1 MAKSLKI
8 KELNLGAIFA
18 SHRRPVTRDAYMRLR
33 TDVWRKFPFTLFNMT
48 MFSKTTGCP
57 RLAGWLVAV
66 CVGAATTQPQAV
78 TVSLGRGLTY
88 DTETSKVTWA
98 EDPEAQLAG
107 EGDLEEVRE
116 RVRIRKLLQSMLVAE
131 TANPRQDR
139 ATEEAVPQG
148 SDRKQVATP
157 KAAAAAEPDLG
168 ESMATAAREFSR
180 QLYLDVVAVN
190 PFYGDD
196 GTGASARSLAGQDDV
211 AAPAAGAN
219 TPALKD
225 VREIEAA
232 DEAGRP
238 RTTRDALVTELL
250 IERFLD
256 EIKPW
261 AFGLAGLVILGYA
274 GRFFLRL
281 VTAKKRRKSHRKP
294 AVAKQRIRIRRR
306 RRSTTARPSP
316 LPQIET

>member
-1 MAKSLKI
+1 M
-8 KELNLGAIFA
+8 
-18 SHRRPVTRDAYMRLR
+18 
-33 TDVWRKFPFTLFNMT
+33 
-48 MFSKTTGCP
+48 
-57 RLAGWLVAV
+57 AGWLVAV
-66 CVGAATTQPQAV
+66 CVGFAMTQLHAT

-116 RVRIRKLLQSMLVAE
+116 RARIRMLLQSMLVAE

-139 ATEEAVPQG
+139 ATEDAAPQG
-148 SDRKQVATP
+148 GDRKQVATP
-157 KAAAAAEPDLG
+157 KAAAATAAEPDLG

-196 GTGASARSLAGQDDV
+196 GTGASARSLAGQDDM
-211 AAPAAGAN
+211 AATATGAN
-219 TPALKD
+219 TATSKD

-238 RTTRDALVTELL
+238 RSARDALVTELL

-261 AFGLAGLVILGYA
+261 AFGLAGLVLLGYA

-281 VTAKKRRKSHRKP
+281 MTAKKRRKSHRKP
-294 AVAKQRIRIRRR
+294 TIEKKRIRIRRR
-306 RRSTTARPSP
+306 RRSATARPSP
-316 LPQIET
+316 LPQIES

>member
-1 MAKSLKI
+1 M
-8 KELNLGAIFA
+8 
-18 SHRRPVTRDAYMRLR
+18 
-33 TDVWRKFPFTLFNMT
+33 
-48 MFSKTTGCP
+48 
-57 RLAGWLVAV
+57 AGWLVAA
-66 CVGAATTQPQAV
+66 CVGFAMTQLHAT

-116 RVRIRKLLQSMLVAE
+116 RARIRKLLQLMLVAD
-131 TANPRQDR
+131 TANPRQDS
-139 ATEEAVPQG
+139 ATEEAAPQG
-148 SDRKQVATP
+148 ADRKQVATP
-157 KAAAAAEPDLG
+157 NAAAAAAAELDLG

-196 GTGASARSLAGQDDV
+196 GTGASARSLAGQDNT

-219 TPALKD
+219 TPASKD
-225 VREIEAA
+225 AREIEAD

-238 RTTRDALVTELL
+238 RSVRDALVTELL

-261 AFGLAGLVILGYA
+261 AFGLVGLVMLGYA

-281 VTAKKRRKSHRKP
+281 VTAKRRRRKSHRKP
-294 AVAKQRIRIRRR
+294 AVAKQRIRLRRR
-306 RRSTTARPSP
+306 RRSATARPSP

>member
-1 MAKSLKI
+1 M
-8 KELNLGAIFA
+8 
-18 SHRRPVTRDAYMRLR
+18 
-33 TDVWRKFPFTLFNMT
+33 
-48 MFSKTTGCP
+48 
-57 RLAGWLVAV
+57 AGWLVAA
-66 CVGAATTQPQAV
+66 CIGLAMTQLQAT

-88 DTETSKVTWA
+88 DTETSKVTWT

-116 RVRIRKLLQSMLVAE
+116 RIRIRNLLQSMLVAE
-131 TANPRQDR
+131 SANPRQDR
-139 ATEEAVPQG
+139 TTEESAPQG
-148 SDRKQVATP
+148 SDRTQVATP
-157 KAAAAAEPDLG
+157 KPAAAAAEPDLG

-180 QLYLDVVAVN
+180 QLYLDVVAIN

-196 GTGASARSLAGQDDV
+196 RTGASARSLAGQDDMV
-211 AAPAAGAN
+211 GPAAGAN
-219 TPALKD
+219 TPTPKD

-238 RTTRDALVTELL
+238 RSTRDALVTEML
-250 IERFLD
+250 IERFLE

-281 VTAKKRRKSHRKP
+281 VTAKKRRRSHRKP
-294 AVAKQRIRIRRR
+294 TVENKRIRIRRR
-306 RRSTTARPSP
+306 RRGPTVRPSP
-316 LPQIET
+316 LPQTET